1 MPLLG
6 VLSMPVFTGK
16 YRWQIPPVNATG
28 QPWAEDGALAIYC
41 DVCSGLFCIKCMGIP
56 KSKFEVIENCKNI
69 KMVCN
74 KCLKFS
80 FTNLFQDQLTKRQLD
95 EQITNLGRKIDKILV
110 SDVSKEIKMLETKI
124 DDVKNVGRKLE
135 TEMNKSLTYSMALKD
150 NLKDIQTEQQH
161 SDQLSSGKDLEEV
174 GTIISQRINQDMINK
189 QRKEEVERSIIIN
202 GLKEEDTKKF
212 DERMKVE
219 VEKVELLITDGM
231 NITLPKI
238 EKVYRLGKYSIEK
251 KSPRPMRVV
260 FKEKIEDRVLRN
272 APNLKTADD
281 VYRTCYVNKDMNSDE
296 KKEFEEKMKEAKD
309 LNLQEGNEKKF
320 FVVRGYPTKWKI
332 VEKVRS
338 TK

>member
-1 MPLLG
+1 
-6 VLSMPVFTGK
+6 
-16 YRWQIPPVNATG
+16 
-28 QPWAEDGALAIYC
+28 
-41 DVCSGLFCIKCMGIP
+41 
-56 KSKFEVIENCKNI
+56 
-69 KMVCN
+69 MVCN

-110 SDVSKEIKMLETKI
+110 SDVSKEMKMIETKI

-189 QRKEEVERSIIIN
+189 QRKEVVERSIIIN

-219 VEKVELLITDGM
+219 VEKVERLITEVM

-260 FKEKIEDRVLRN
+260 FKEKIEKDRVLRN

-281 VYRTCYVNKDMNSDE
+281 VYRTRYVNKDMNSDE

>member
-1 MPLLG
+1 M
-6 VLSMPVFTGK
+6 SGK
-16 YRWQIPPVNATG
+16 SKENICAEKRCDVNL
-28 QPWAEDGALAIYC
+28 AENGALATYC

-95 EQITNLGRKIDKILV
+95 EQMTNLGRKIEKILV
-110 SDVSKEIKMLETKI
+110 SDVSKEMKMLETKI

-135 TEMNKSLTYSMALKD
+135 TEMNKSLTYSMALKN
-150 NLKDIQTEQQH
+150 NLKGIQTEHQH

-174 GTIISQRINQDMINK
+174 GTIIRQRINQDMINK

-238 EKVYRLGKYSIEK
+238 EKVYRLVQHRKN
-251 KSPRPMRVV
+251 V
-260 FKEKIEDRVLRN
+260 
-272 APNLKTADD
+272 T
-281 VYRTCYVNKDMNSDE
+281 
-296 KKEFEEKMKEAKD
+296 
-309 LNLQEGNEKKF
+309 
-320 FVVRGYPTKWKI
+320 
-332 VEKVRS
+332 
-338 TK
+338 